1 MPLVELLR
9 EYREAAEDAKKERE
23 RQKKEMGKYR
33 KKGRG
38 RRR

>member
-1 MPLVELLR
+1 MPLLALLQ
-9 EYREAAEDAKKERE
+9 EYREAADDAKKERE
-23 RQKKEMGKYR
+23 RQKKEMDKYR